1 MHRLP
6 KKMAHKMKRSAGF
19 TLLEILVVLTIMGF
33 LIAMVAPRLAGIS
46 SSAVDTVCDT
56 NQARMTTMMS
66 AYFEQKG
73 SFPSYLTNLICENGA
88 RDANGVAA
96 GYLMP
101 TTDDGDDE
109 TGPGVFA
116 EEFVERNKFALHFL
130 NADEVKE
137 LKEMG
142 VRFVYNLND
151 YTDPNSTGPNQAVT
165 PKAPFMA
172 KQELAPGVAVLM
184 TGAGA
189 ATAAAELTVS
199 DQTSGWGEPNW
210 VGRIVMGFGPENG
223 LITSG
228 LVSNAA
234 HCPGGIQNSDNI
246 TYNDYNL
253 VLPRLKSTVKR
264 GLADGIIGTITT
276 AQVEAGDEL
285 EYKAVAYTDDTK
297 PAGGTYTFA
306 DGGLKYRIIK
316 WVGQENYAYATQCPE
331 GHMFPADDEDYWALC
346 KHDDPTVAIA
356 D

>member
-1 MHRLP
+1 MDASLA

-73 SFPSYLTNLICENGA
+73 SFPSYLTNIVCEGDV
-88 RDANGVAA
+88 RTDGVAA
-96 GYLMP
+96 SYIVP
-101 TTDDGDDE
+101 SIDDGDDE
-109 TGPGVFA
+109 TGPGVLA
-116 EEFVERNKFALHFL
+116 EEFMDRNKFAVHILSE
-130 NADEVKE
+130 AEVDE
-137 LKEMG
+137 LKDMG

-151 YTDPNSTGPNQAVT
+151 YADPKDDGPSASV
-165 PKAPFMA
+165 AA
-172 KQELAPGVAVLM
+172 KQELLKGVGVLM
-184 TGAGA
+184 SGAGA
-189 ATAAAELTVS
+189 ADADGKLKVS
-199 DQTSGWGEPNW
+199 DVATGWGEPNW

-264 GLADGIIGTITT
+264 GIQGGVIGDLDADAAETMTY
-276 AQVEAGDEL
+276 Q
-285 EYKAVAYTDDTK
+285 AVAYTDDNK
-297 PAGGTYTFA
+297 PTGSYTIA
-306 DGGLKYRIIK
+306 DGGLKYRIIE

-346 KHDDPTVAIA
+346 KHDDATVAI